1 MEFKQNL
8 KKYQYIVNEELEKYL
23 RKDECPEKILNNSME
38 YSLMAGGK
46 RLRPILVLATYELFR
61 DDFEEAMPFAVA
73 IEMIHNFSLIH
84 DDLPEV
90 DNDDFRHGKPTN
102 HKQFNHPTALL
113 AGDGLLNNAYIVISN
128 EMLYSIE
135 NQYKENFHSRAKA
148 FNEFTKAVD
157 RMIAGEY
164 LDTELEGKEISKEM
178 LEYIHINKTGALLKL
193 CVRMGAILAEASEKD
208 LERLTTYAEKI
219 GLAFQIKDDILSE
232 EGNPEITGKPVGN
245 DKEMGKCTYVS
256 YYGLDGAKK
265 ELDKIKL
272 NGEYKRPEV
281 QRNYKGFDYSKYLK
295 QLKIY
300 GTIKCSKIEVLDKK
314 QVNKMFQ
321 ISNQMVTKVIDNTKN
336 ILDAIENL
344 HTSSE
349 SNYSLELNNND
360 MKEIINNINYLINE
374 GRNNS
379 NKINESLNSLI
390 DKIKN
395 QIKDLDKSSQ
405 EDSMYENL
413 DTVGILNQSKID
425 EYKSSKGTSND
436 IEYLENIVSA
446 DDNSYINS
454 FVGINEFNTVYR
466 NSTSNDIPQPVT
478 EIRQEFIT
486 EDIIKSVKY
495 MKNSDLEEL
504 NVKLNPRNLGEISI
518 KLSKNKEH
526 SNLLI
531 TVDDNNI
538 LDLVNKNIEDIK
550 KHLNDTDI
558 NIKDIVINVKSENEN
573 LFSDNLNKE
582 FNQDRRF
589 NQNNSNKNKKNNNQ
603 IIEELHNSEHNKDDD
618 NLNILI

>member
-1 MEFKQNL
+1 MININLSNMVGDSSLSQSKSVSSDSLSTFKDFISEFK
-8 KKYQYIVNEELEKYL
+8 LE
-23 RKDECPEKILNNSME
+23 DENSGTNTNNKE
-38 YSLMAGGK
+38 D
-46 RLRPILVLATYELFR
+46 VDE
-61 DDFEEAMPFAVA
+61 
-73 IEMIHNFSLIH
+73 SLI
-84 DDLPEV
+84 
-90 DNDDFRHGKPTN
+90 
-102 HKQFNHPTALL
+102 
-113 AGDGLLNNAYIVISN
+113 
-128 EMLYSIE
+128 LYNLIYTLYEKFSI
-135 NQYKENFHSRAKA
+135 
-148 FNEFTKAVD
+148 
-157 RMIAGEY
+157 
-164 LDTELEGKEISKEM
+164 
-178 LEYIHINKTGALLKL
+178 
-193 CVRMGAILAEASEKD
+193 
-208 LERLTTYAEKI
+208 AEKI
-219 GLAFQIKDDILSE
+219 DSLTDLENIKSSLNS
-232 EGNPEITGKPVGN
+232 
-245 DKEMGKCTYVS
+245 
-256 YYGLDGAKK
+256 
-265 ELDKIKL
+265 KL
-272 NGEYKRPEV
+272 NLNEV
-281 QRNYKGFDYSKYLK
+281 
-295 QLKIY
+295 
-300 GTIKCSKIEVLDKK
+300 E
-314 QVNKMFQ
+314 
-321 ISNQMVTKVIDNTKN
+321 NTKN

-454 FVGINEFNTVYR
+454 FVGINEFNAVYR

>member
-1 MEFKQNL
+1 MGDSSLSQSKSVSSDSLSTFKDFISEFK
-8 KKYQYIVNEELEKYL
+8 LE
-23 RKDECPEKILNNSME
+23 DENSGTNTNNKE
-38 YSLMAGGK
+38 D
-46 RLRPILVLATYELFR
+46 VDE
-61 DDFEEAMPFAVA
+61 
-73 IEMIHNFSLIH
+73 SLI
-84 DDLPEV
+84 LYNLIYTLYE
-90 DNDDFRHGKPTN
+90 K
-102 HKQFNHPTALL
+102 FN
-113 AGDGLLNNAYIVISN
+113 I
-128 EMLYSIE
+128 
-135 NQYKENFHSRAKA
+135 
-148 FNEFTKAVD
+148 
-157 RMIAGEY
+157 
-164 LDTELEGKEISKEM
+164 
-178 LEYIHINKTGALLKL
+178 
-193 CVRMGAILAEASEKD
+193 
-208 LERLTTYAEKI
+208 AEKI
-219 GLAFQIKDDILSE
+219 DSLTDLENIKSSLNS
-232 EGNPEITGKPVGN
+232 
-245 DKEMGKCTYVS
+245 
-256 YYGLDGAKK
+256 
-265 ELDKIKL
+265 KL
-272 NGEYKRPEV
+272 NLNEV
-281 QRNYKGFDYSKYLK
+281 
-295 QLKIY
+295 
-300 GTIKCSKIEVLDKK
+300 E
-314 QVNKMFQ
+314 
-321 ISNQMVTKVIDNTKN
+321 NTKN

-405 EDSMYENL
+405 EDSIYENL

>member
-1 MEFKQNL
+1 MININLSNMVGDSSLSQSKSVSSDSLSTFKDFISEFK
-8 KKYQYIVNEELEKYL
+8 LE
-23 RKDECPEKILNNSME
+23 DENSGTNTNNKE
-38 YSLMAGGK
+38 D
-46 RLRPILVLATYELFR
+46 VDE
-61 DDFEEAMPFAVA
+61 
-73 IEMIHNFSLIH
+73 SLI
-84 DDLPEV
+84 LYNLIYTLYE
-90 DNDDFRHGKPTN
+90 K
-102 HKQFNHPTALL
+102 FN
-113 AGDGLLNNAYIVISN
+113 I
-128 EMLYSIE
+128 
-135 NQYKENFHSRAKA
+135 
-148 FNEFTKAVD
+148 
-157 RMIAGEY
+157 
-164 LDTELEGKEISKEM
+164 
-178 LEYIHINKTGALLKL
+178 
-193 CVRMGAILAEASEKD
+193 
-208 LERLTTYAEKI
+208 AEKI
-219 GLAFQIKDDILSE
+219 DSLTDLENIKSSLNS
-232 EGNPEITGKPVGN
+232 
-245 DKEMGKCTYVS
+245 
-256 YYGLDGAKK
+256 
-265 ELDKIKL
+265 KL
-272 NGEYKRPEV
+272 NLNEV
-281 QRNYKGFDYSKYLK
+281 
-295 QLKIY
+295 
-300 GTIKCSKIEVLDKK
+300 E
-314 QVNKMFQ
+314 
-321 ISNQMVTKVIDNTKN
+321 NTKN

-436 IEYLENIVSA
+436 LEYLENIVSA

-478 EIRQEFIT
+478 EIRKEFIT

>member
-1 MEFKQNL
+1 MININLSNMVGDSSLSQSKSVSSDSLPTFKDFISEFK
-8 KKYQYIVNEELEKYL
+8 LE
-23 RKDECPEKILNNSME
+23 DENSGTNTNNKE
-38 YSLMAGGK
+38 D
-46 RLRPILVLATYELFR
+46 VDE
-61 DDFEEAMPFAVA
+61 
-73 IEMIHNFSLIH
+73 SLI
-84 DDLPEV
+84 LYNLIYTLYE
-90 DNDDFRHGKPTN
+90 K
-102 HKQFNHPTALL
+102 FN
-113 AGDGLLNNAYIVISN
+113 I
-128 EMLYSIE
+128 
-135 NQYKENFHSRAKA
+135 
-148 FNEFTKAVD
+148 
-157 RMIAGEY
+157 
-164 LDTELEGKEISKEM
+164 
-178 LEYIHINKTGALLKL
+178 
-193 CVRMGAILAEASEKD
+193 
-208 LERLTTYAEKI
+208 AEKI
-219 GLAFQIKDDILSE
+219 DSLTDLENIKSSLNS
-232 EGNPEITGKPVGN
+232 
-245 DKEMGKCTYVS
+245 
-256 YYGLDGAKK
+256 
-265 ELDKIKL
+265 KL
-272 NGEYKRPEV
+272 NLNEV
-281 QRNYKGFDYSKYLK
+281 
-295 QLKIY
+295 
-300 GTIKCSKIEVLDKK
+300 E
-314 QVNKMFQ
+314 
-321 ISNQMVTKVIDNTKN
+321 NTKN

>member
-1 MEFKQNL
+1 MININLSNMVGDSSLSQSKSVSSDSLSTFKDFISEFK
-8 KKYQYIVNEELEKYL
+8 LE
-23 RKDECPEKILNNSME
+23 DENSGTNTNNKE
-38 YSLMAGGK
+38 D
-46 RLRPILVLATYELFR
+46 VDE
-61 DDFEEAMPFAVA
+61 
-73 IEMIHNFSLIH
+73 SLI
-84 DDLPEV
+84 LYNLIYTLYE
-90 DNDDFRHGKPTN
+90 K
-102 HKQFNHPTALL
+102 FN
-113 AGDGLLNNAYIVISN
+113 I
-128 EMLYSIE
+128 
-135 NQYKENFHSRAKA
+135 
-148 FNEFTKAVD
+148 
-157 RMIAGEY
+157 
-164 LDTELEGKEISKEM
+164 
-178 LEYIHINKTGALLKL
+178 
-193 CVRMGAILAEASEKD
+193 
-208 LERLTTYAEKI
+208 AEKI
-219 GLAFQIKDDILSE
+219 DSLTDLENIKSSLNS
-232 EGNPEITGKPVGN
+232 
-245 DKEMGKCTYVS
+245 
-256 YYGLDGAKK
+256 
-265 ELDKIKL
+265 KL
-272 NGEYKRPEV
+272 NLNEV
-281 QRNYKGFDYSKYLK
+281 
-295 QLKIY
+295 
-300 GTIKCSKIEVLDKK
+300 E
-314 QVNKMFQ
+314 
-321 ISNQMVTKVIDNTKN
+321 NTKN

-405 EDSMYENL
+405 EDSMNENL

-495 MKNSDLEEL
+495 IKNSDLEEL

>member
-1 MEFKQNL
+1 MININLSNMVGDSSLSQSKSVSTDSLSTFKDFISEFK
-8 KKYQYIVNEELEKYL
+8 LE
-23 RKDECPEKILNNSME
+23 DENSGTNTNNKE
-38 YSLMAGGK
+38 D
-46 RLRPILVLATYELFR
+46 VDE
-61 DDFEEAMPFAVA
+61 
-73 IEMIHNFSLIH
+73 SLI
-84 DDLPEV
+84 LYNLIYTLYE
-90 DNDDFRHGKPTN
+90 K
-102 HKQFNHPTALL
+102 FN
-113 AGDGLLNNAYIVISN
+113 
-128 EMLYSIE
+128 
-135 NQYKENFHSRAKA
+135 
-148 FNEFTKAVD
+148 
-157 RMIAGEY
+157 IA
-164 LDTELEGKEISKEM
+164 
-178 LEYIHINKTGALLKL
+178 
-193 CVRMGAILAEASEKD
+193 EKRDSLTD
-208 LERLTTYAEKI
+208 LEN
-219 GLAFQIKDDILSE
+219 IKSSLNS
-232 EGNPEITGKPVGN
+232 
-245 DKEMGKCTYVS
+245 
-256 YYGLDGAKK
+256 
-265 ELDKIKL
+265 KL
-272 NGEYKRPEV
+272 NLNEV
-281 QRNYKGFDYSKYLK
+281 
-295 QLKIY
+295 
-300 GTIKCSKIEVLDKK
+300 E
-314 QVNKMFQ
+314 
-321 ISNQMVTKVIDNTKN
+321 NTKN

-495 MKNSDLEEL
+495 MKNSDLVEL

>member
-1 MEFKQNL
+1 MININLSNMVGDSSLSQSKSVSSDSLSTFKDFISEFK
-8 KKYQYIVNEELEKYL
+8 LE
-23 RKDECPEKILNNSME
+23 DENSGTNTNNKE
-38 YSLMAGGK
+38 D
-46 RLRPILVLATYELFR
+46 VDE
-61 DDFEEAMPFAVA
+61 
-73 IEMIHNFSLIH
+73 SLI
-84 DDLPEV
+84 LYNLIYTLYE
-90 DNDDFRHGKPTN
+90 K
-102 HKQFNHPTALL
+102 FN
-113 AGDGLLNNAYIVISN
+113 I
-128 EMLYSIE
+128 
-135 NQYKENFHSRAKA
+135 
-148 FNEFTKAVD
+148 
-157 RMIAGEY
+157 
-164 LDTELEGKEISKEM
+164 
-178 LEYIHINKTGALLKL
+178 
-193 CVRMGAILAEASEKD
+193 
-208 LERLTTYAEKI
+208 AEKI
-219 GLAFQIKDDILSE
+219 DSLTDLENIKSSLNS
-232 EGNPEITGKPVGN
+232 
-245 DKEMGKCTYVS
+245 
-256 YYGLDGAKK
+256 
-265 ELDKIKL
+265 KL
-272 NGEYKRPEV
+272 N
-281 QRNYKGFDYSKYLK
+281 L
-295 QLKIY
+295 
-300 GTIKCSKIEVLDKK
+300 IEVE
-314 QVNKMFQ
+314 
-321 ISNQMVTKVIDNTKN
+321 NTKN

-436 IEYLENIVSA
+436 LEYLENIVSA

>member
-1 MEFKQNL
+1 MININLSNMVGDSSLSQSKSVSSDSLSTFKDFISEFK
-8 KKYQYIVNEELEKYL
+8 LE
-23 RKDECPEKILNNSME
+23 DENSGTNTNNKE
-38 YSLMAGGK
+38 D
-46 RLRPILVLATYELFR
+46 VDE
-61 DDFEEAMPFAVA
+61 
-73 IEMIHNFSLIH
+73 SLI
-84 DDLPEV
+84 LYNLIYTLYE
-90 DNDDFRHGKPTN
+90 K
-102 HKQFNHPTALL
+102 FN
-113 AGDGLLNNAYIVISN
+113 I
-128 EMLYSIE
+128 
-135 NQYKENFHSRAKA
+135 
-148 FNEFTKAVD
+148 
-157 RMIAGEY
+157 
-164 LDTELEGKEISKEM
+164 
-178 LEYIHINKTGALLKL
+178 
-193 CVRMGAILAEASEKD
+193 
-208 LERLTTYAEKI
+208 AEKI
-219 GLAFQIKDDILSE
+219 DSLTDLENIKSSLNS
-232 EGNPEITGKPVGN
+232 
-245 DKEMGKCTYVS
+245 
-256 YYGLDGAKK
+256 
-265 ELDKIKL
+265 KL
-272 NGEYKRPEV
+272 NLNEV
-281 QRNYKGFDYSKYLK
+281 
-295 QLKIY
+295 
-300 GTIKCSKIEVLDKK
+300 E
-314 QVNKMFQ
+314 
-321 ISNQMVTKVIDNTKN
+321 NTKN

-379 NKINESLNSLI
+379 NKINESLNLLI

>member
-1 MEFKQNL
+1 MININLSNMVGDSSLSQSKSVSSDSLSTFKDFISEFK
-8 KKYQYIVNEELEKYL
+8 LE
-23 RKDECPEKILNNSME
+23 DENSGTNTNNKE
-38 YSLMAGGK
+38 D
-46 RLRPILVLATYELFR
+46 VDE
-61 DDFEEAMPFAVA
+61 
-73 IEMIHNFSLIH
+73 SLI
-84 DDLPEV
+84 LYNLIYTLYE
-90 DNDDFRHGKPTN
+90 K
-102 HKQFNHPTALL
+102 FN
-113 AGDGLLNNAYIVISN
+113 I
-128 EMLYSIE
+128 
-135 NQYKENFHSRAKA
+135 
-148 FNEFTKAVD
+148 
-157 RMIAGEY
+157 
-164 LDTELEGKEISKEM
+164 
-178 LEYIHINKTGALLKL
+178 
-193 CVRMGAILAEASEKD
+193 
-208 LERLTTYAEKI
+208 AEKI
-219 GLAFQIKDDILSE
+219 DSLTDLENIKSSLNS
-232 EGNPEITGKPVGN
+232 
-245 DKEMGKCTYVS
+245 
-256 YYGLDGAKK
+256 
-265 ELDKIKL
+265 KL
-272 NGEYKRPEV
+272 NLNEV
-281 QRNYKGFDYSKYLK
+281 
-295 QLKIY
+295 
-300 GTIKCSKIEVLDKK
+300 E
-314 QVNKMFQ
+314 
-321 ISNQMVTKVIDNTKN
+321 NTKN

-538 LDLVNKNIEDIK
+538 SDFVNKNIEDIK

>member
-1 MEFKQNL
+1 MININLSNMVGDSSLSQSKSVSSDSLSTSKDFISEFK
-8 KKYQYIVNEELEKYL
+8 LE
-23 RKDECPEKILNNSME
+23 DENSGTNTNNKE
-38 YSLMAGGK
+38 D
-46 RLRPILVLATYELFR
+46 VDE
-61 DDFEEAMPFAVA
+61 
-73 IEMIHNFSLIH
+73 SLI
-84 DDLPEV
+84 LYNLIYTLYE
-90 DNDDFRHGKPTN
+90 K
-102 HKQFNHPTALL
+102 FN
-113 AGDGLLNNAYIVISN
+113 I
-128 EMLYSIE
+128 
-135 NQYKENFHSRAKA
+135 
-148 FNEFTKAVD
+148 
-157 RMIAGEY
+157 
-164 LDTELEGKEISKEM
+164 
-178 LEYIHINKTGALLKL
+178 
-193 CVRMGAILAEASEKD
+193 
-208 LERLTTYAEKI
+208 AEKI
-219 GLAFQIKDDILSE
+219 DSLTDLENIKSSLNS
-232 EGNPEITGKPVGN
+232 
-245 DKEMGKCTYVS
+245 
-256 YYGLDGAKK
+256 
-265 ELDKIKL
+265 KL
-272 NGEYKRPEV
+272 NLNEV
-281 QRNYKGFDYSKYLK
+281 
-295 QLKIY
+295 
-300 GTIKCSKIEVLDKK
+300 E
-314 QVNKMFQ
+314 
-321 ISNQMVTKVIDNTKN
+321 NTKN

-436 IEYLENIVSA
+436 LEYLENIVSA

>member
-1 MEFKQNL
+1 MININLSSMVGDSSLSQSKSVSSDSLSTFKDFISEFK
-8 KKYQYIVNEELEKYL
+8 LE
-23 RKDECPEKILNNSME
+23 DENSGTNTNNKE
-38 YSLMAGGK
+38 D
-46 RLRPILVLATYELFR
+46 VDE
-61 DDFEEAMPFAVA
+61 
-73 IEMIHNFSLIH
+73 SLI
-84 DDLPEV
+84 LYNLIYTLYE
-90 DNDDFRHGKPTN
+90 K
-102 HKQFNHPTALL
+102 FN
-113 AGDGLLNNAYIVISN
+113 I
-128 EMLYSIE
+128 
-135 NQYKENFHSRAKA
+135 
-148 FNEFTKAVD
+148 
-157 RMIAGEY
+157 
-164 LDTELEGKEISKEM
+164 
-178 LEYIHINKTGALLKL
+178 
-193 CVRMGAILAEASEKD
+193 
-208 LERLTTYAEKI
+208 AEKI
-219 GLAFQIKDDILSE
+219 DSLTDLENIKSSLNS
-232 EGNPEITGKPVGN
+232 
-245 DKEMGKCTYVS
+245 
-256 YYGLDGAKK
+256 
-265 ELDKIKL
+265 KL
-272 NGEYKRPEV
+272 NEV
-281 QRNYKGFDYSKYLK
+281 
-295 QLKIY
+295 
-300 GTIKCSKIEVLDKK
+300 E
-314 QVNKMFQ
+314 
-321 ISNQMVTKVIDNTKN
+321 NTKN

>member
-1 MEFKQNL
+1 MININLSNMVGDSSLSQSKSVSSDSLSTFKDFISEFK
-8 KKYQYIVNEELEKYL
+8 LE
-23 RKDECPEKILNNSME
+23 DENSGTNTNNKE
-38 YSLMAGGK
+38 D
-46 RLRPILVLATYELFR
+46 VDE
-61 DDFEEAMPFAVA
+61 
-73 IEMIHNFSLIH
+73 SLI
-84 DDLPEV
+84 LYNLIYTLYE
-90 DNDDFRHGKPTN
+90 K
-102 HKQFNHPTALL
+102 FN
-113 AGDGLLNNAYIVISN
+113 I
-128 EMLYSIE
+128 
-135 NQYKENFHSRAKA
+135 
-148 FNEFTKAVD
+148 
-157 RMIAGEY
+157 
-164 LDTELEGKEISKEM
+164 
-178 LEYIHINKTGALLKL
+178 
-193 CVRMGAILAEASEKD
+193 
-208 LERLTTYAEKI
+208 AEKI
-219 GLAFQIKDDILSE
+219 DSLTDLENIKSSLNS
-232 EGNPEITGKPVGN
+232 
-245 DKEMGKCTYVS
+245 
-256 YYGLDGAKK
+256 
-265 ELDKIKL
+265 KL
-272 NGEYKRPEV
+272 NEV
-281 QRNYKGFDYSKYLK
+281 
-295 QLKIY
+295 
-300 GTIKCSKIEVLDKK
+300 E
-314 QVNKMFQ
+314 
-321 ISNQMVTKVIDNTKN
+321 NTKN

-518 KLSKNKEH
+518 TLSKNKEH

>member
-1 MEFKQNL
+1 MININLSNMVGDSSLSQSKSVSSDSLYTFKDFISEFK
-8 KKYQYIVNEELEKYL
+8 LE
-23 RKDECPEKILNNSME
+23 DENSGTNTNNKE
-38 YSLMAGGK
+38 D
-46 RLRPILVLATYELFR
+46 VDE
-61 DDFEEAMPFAVA
+61 
-73 IEMIHNFSLIH
+73 SLI
-84 DDLPEV
+84 LYNLIYTLYE
-90 DNDDFRHGKPTN
+90 K
-102 HKQFNHPTALL
+102 FN
-113 AGDGLLNNAYIVISN
+113 I
-128 EMLYSIE
+128 
-135 NQYKENFHSRAKA
+135 
-148 FNEFTKAVD
+148 
-157 RMIAGEY
+157 
-164 LDTELEGKEISKEM
+164 
-178 LEYIHINKTGALLKL
+178 
-193 CVRMGAILAEASEKD
+193 
-208 LERLTTYAEKI
+208 AEKI
-219 GLAFQIKDDILSE
+219 DSLTDLENIKSSLNS
-232 EGNPEITGKPVGN
+232 
-245 DKEMGKCTYVS
+245 
-256 YYGLDGAKK
+256 
-265 ELDKIKL
+265 KL
-272 NGEYKRPEV
+272 NLNEV
-281 QRNYKGFDYSKYLK
+281 
-295 QLKIY
+295 
-300 GTIKCSKIEVLDKK
+300 E
-314 QVNKMFQ
+314 
-321 ISNQMVTKVIDNTKN
+321 NTKN

-425 EYKSSKGTSND
+425 EYKSSKSTSND
-436 IEYLENIVSA
+436 IDYLENIVSA

>member
-1 MEFKQNL
+1 MININLSNMVGDSSLSQSKSVSSDSLYTFKDFISEFK
-8 KKYQYIVNEELEKYL
+8 LE
-23 RKDECPEKILNNSME
+23 DENSGTNTNNKE
-38 YSLMAGGK
+38 D
-46 RLRPILVLATYELFR
+46 VDE
-61 DDFEEAMPFAVA
+61 
-73 IEMIHNFSLIH
+73 SLI
-84 DDLPEV
+84 LYNLIYTLYE
-90 DNDDFRHGKPTN
+90 K
-102 HKQFNHPTALL
+102 FN
-113 AGDGLLNNAYIVISN
+113 I
-128 EMLYSIE
+128 
-135 NQYKENFHSRAKA
+135 
-148 FNEFTKAVD
+148 
-157 RMIAGEY
+157 
-164 LDTELEGKEISKEM
+164 
-178 LEYIHINKTGALLKL
+178 
-193 CVRMGAILAEASEKD
+193 
-208 LERLTTYAEKI
+208 AEKI
-219 GLAFQIKDDILSE
+219 DSLTDLENIKSSLNS
-232 EGNPEITGKPVGN
+232 
-245 DKEMGKCTYVS
+245 
-256 YYGLDGAKK
+256 
-265 ELDKIKL
+265 KL
-272 NGEYKRPEV
+272 NLNEV
-281 QRNYKGFDYSKYLK
+281 
-295 QLKIY
+295 
-300 GTIKCSKIEVLDKK
+300 E
-314 QVNKMFQ
+314 
-321 ISNQMVTKVIDNTKN
+321 NTKN

-436 IEYLENIVSA
+436 LEYLENIVSA

-531 TVDDNNI
+531 TVDNNNI

>member
-1 MEFKQNL
+1 MININLSNMVGDSSLSQSKSVSSDSLSTFKDFISEFK
-8 KKYQYIVNEELEKYL
+8 LE
-23 RKDECPEKILNNSME
+23 DENSGTNTNNKE
-38 YSLMAGGK
+38 D
-46 RLRPILVLATYELFR
+46 VDE
-61 DDFEEAMPFAVA
+61 
-73 IEMIHNFSLIH
+73 SLI
-84 DDLPEV
+84 LYNLIYTLYE
-90 DNDDFRHGKPTN
+90 K
-102 HKQFNHPTALL
+102 FN
-113 AGDGLLNNAYIVISN
+113 I
-128 EMLYSIE
+128 
-135 NQYKENFHSRAKA
+135 
-148 FNEFTKAVD
+148 
-157 RMIAGEY
+157 
-164 LDTELEGKEISKEM
+164 
-178 LEYIHINKTGALLKL
+178 
-193 CVRMGAILAEASEKD
+193 
-208 LERLTTYAEKI
+208 AEKI
-219 GLAFQIKDDILSE
+219 DSLTDLENIKSSLNS
-232 EGNPEITGKPVGN
+232 
-245 DKEMGKCTYVS
+245 
-256 YYGLDGAKK
+256 
-265 ELDKIKL
+265 KL
-272 NGEYKRPEV
+272 NEV
-281 QRNYKGFDYSKYLK
+281 
-295 QLKIY
+295 
-300 GTIKCSKIEVLDKK
+300 E
-314 QVNKMFQ
+314 
-321 ISNQMVTKVIDNTKN
+321 NTKN

-413 DTVGILNQSKID
+413 DAVGILNQSKID

>member
-1 MEFKQNL
+1 MININLSNMVGDSSLSQSKSVSSDSLSTFKDFISEFK
-8 KKYQYIVNEELEKYL
+8 LE
-23 RKDECPEKILNNSME
+23 DENSGTNTNNKE
-38 YSLMAGGK
+38 D
-46 RLRPILVLATYELFR
+46 VDE
-61 DDFEEAMPFAVA
+61 
-73 IEMIHNFSLIH
+73 SLI
-84 DDLPEV
+84 LYNLIYTLYE
-90 DNDDFRHGKPTN
+90 K
-102 HKQFNHPTALL
+102 FN
-113 AGDGLLNNAYIVISN
+113 
-128 EMLYSIE
+128 
-135 NQYKENFHSRAKA
+135 
-148 FNEFTKAVD
+148 
-157 RMIAGEY
+157 IA
-164 LDTELEGKEISKEM
+164 
-178 LEYIHINKTGALLKL
+178 
-193 CVRMGAILAEASEKD
+193 EKRDSLTD
-208 LERLTTYAEKI
+208 LEN
-219 GLAFQIKDDILSE
+219 IKSSLNS
-232 EGNPEITGKPVGN
+232 
-245 DKEMGKCTYVS
+245 
-256 YYGLDGAKK
+256 
-265 ELDKIKL
+265 KL
-272 NGEYKRPEV
+272 NLNEV
-281 QRNYKGFDYSKYLK
+281 
-295 QLKIY
+295 
-300 GTIKCSKIEVLDKK
+300 E
-314 QVNKMFQ
+314 
-321 ISNQMVTKVIDNTKN
+321 NTKN

>member
-1 MEFKQNL
+1 
-8 KKYQYIVNEELEKYL
+8 
-23 RKDECPEKILNNSME
+23 
-38 YSLMAGGK
+38 
-46 RLRPILVLATYELFR
+46 
-61 DDFEEAMPFAVA
+61 
-73 IEMIHNFSLIH
+73 
-84 DDLPEV
+84 
-90 DNDDFRHGKPTN
+90 
-102 HKQFNHPTALL
+102 
-113 AGDGLLNNAYIVISN
+113 
-128 EMLYSIE
+128 
-135 NQYKENFHSRAKA
+135 
-148 FNEFTKAVD
+148 
-157 RMIAGEY
+157 
-164 LDTELEGKEISKEM
+164 
-178 LEYIHINKTGALLKL
+178 
-193 CVRMGAILAEASEKD
+193 
-208 LERLTTYAEKI
+208 
-219 GLAFQIKDDILSE
+219 
-232 EGNPEITGKPVGN
+232 
-245 DKEMGKCTYVS
+245 
-256 YYGLDGAKK
+256 
-265 ELDKIKL
+265 
-272 NGEYKRPEV
+272 
-281 QRNYKGFDYSKYLK
+281 
-295 QLKIY
+295 
-300 GTIKCSKIEVLDKK
+300 
-314 QVNKMFQ
+314 
-321 ISNQMVTKVIDNTKN
+321 
-336 ILDAIENL
+336 
-344 HTSSE
+344 
-349 SNYSLELNNND
+349 
-360 MKEIINNINYLINE
+360 
-374 GRNNS
+374 
-379 NKINESLNSLI
+379 
-390 DKIKN
+390 
-395 QIKDLDKSSQ
+395 
-405 EDSMYENL
+405 MYENL

-436 IEYLENIVSA
+436 LEYLENIVSA

-538 LDLVNKNIEDIK
+538 LDLVNKNIEDLK

>member
-1 MEFKQNL
+1 MININLSNMVGDSSLSQSKSVSSDSLSTFKDFISEFK
-8 KKYQYIVNEELEKYL
+8 LEDDNSGTNTNNKEDV
-23 RKDECPEKILNNSME
+23 DE
-38 YSLMAGGK
+38 
-46 RLRPILVLATYELFR
+46 
-61 DDFEEAMPFAVA
+61 
-73 IEMIHNFSLIH
+73 SLI
-84 DDLPEV
+84 LYNLIYTLYE
-90 DNDDFRHGKPTN
+90 K
-102 HKQFNHPTALL
+102 FN
-113 AGDGLLNNAYIVISN
+113 I
-128 EMLYSIE
+128 
-135 NQYKENFHSRAKA
+135 
-148 FNEFTKAVD
+148 
-157 RMIAGEY
+157 
-164 LDTELEGKEISKEM
+164 
-178 LEYIHINKTGALLKL
+178 
-193 CVRMGAILAEASEKD
+193 
-208 LERLTTYAEKI
+208 AEKI
-219 GLAFQIKDDILSE
+219 DSLTDLENIKSSLNS
-232 EGNPEITGKPVGN
+232 
-245 DKEMGKCTYVS
+245 
-256 YYGLDGAKK
+256 
-265 ELDKIKL
+265 KL
-272 NGEYKRPEV
+272 NEV
-281 QRNYKGFDYSKYLK
+281 
-295 QLKIY
+295 
-300 GTIKCSKIEVLDKK
+300 E
-314 QVNKMFQ
+314 
-321 ISNQMVTKVIDNTKN
+321 NTKN

>member
-1 MEFKQNL
+1 MININLSNMVGDSSLSQSKSVSSDSLSTFKDFISEFK
-8 KKYQYIVNEELEKYL
+8 LE
-23 RKDECPEKILNNSME
+23 DENSGTNTNNKE
-38 YSLMAGGK
+38 D
-46 RLRPILVLATYELFR
+46 VDE
-61 DDFEEAMPFAVA
+61 
-73 IEMIHNFSLIH
+73 SLI
-84 DDLPEV
+84 LYNLIYTLYE
-90 DNDDFRHGKPTN
+90 K
-102 HKQFNHPTALL
+102 FN
-113 AGDGLLNNAYIVISN
+113 I
-128 EMLYSIE
+128 
-135 NQYKENFHSRAKA
+135 
-148 FNEFTKAVD
+148 
-157 RMIAGEY
+157 
-164 LDTELEGKEISKEM
+164 
-178 LEYIHINKTGALLKL
+178 
-193 CVRMGAILAEASEKD
+193 
-208 LERLTTYAEKI
+208 AEKI
-219 GLAFQIKDDILSE
+219 DSLTDLENIKSSLNS
-232 EGNPEITGKPVGN
+232 
-245 DKEMGKCTYVS
+245 
-256 YYGLDGAKK
+256 
-265 ELDKIKL
+265 KL
-272 NGEYKRPEV
+272 NEV
-281 QRNYKGFDYSKYLK
+281 
-295 QLKIY
+295 
-300 GTIKCSKIEVLDKK
+300 E
-314 QVNKMFQ
+314 
-321 ISNQMVTKVIDNTKN
+321 NTKN

-436 IEYLENIVSA
+436 LEYLENIVSA

-538 LDLVNKNIEDIK
+538 SDLVNKNIEDIK
-550 KHLNDTDI
+550 KHLNYTDI

>member
-1 MEFKQNL
+1 MININLSNMVGDSSLSQSKSVSSDSLSTFKDFISEFKLEDENSGTNTNNKEDVDESLILYNL
-8 KKYQYIVNEELEKYL
+8 IYTLYEKFNIAEKRDSLTDLENIKSLLNSKLNLNELE
-23 RKDECPEKILNNSME
+23 
-38 YSLMAGGK
+38 
-46 RLRPILVLATYELFR
+46 
-61 DDFEEAMPFAVA
+61 
-73 IEMIHNFSLIH
+73 
-84 DDLPEV
+84 
-90 DNDDFRHGKPTN
+90 
-102 HKQFNHPTALL
+102 
-113 AGDGLLNNAYIVISN
+113 
-128 EMLYSIE
+128 
-135 NQYKENFHSRAKA
+135 
-148 FNEFTKAVD
+148 
-157 RMIAGEY
+157 
-164 LDTELEGKEISKEM
+164 
-178 LEYIHINKTGALLKL
+178 
-193 CVRMGAILAEASEKD
+193 
-208 LERLTTYAEKI
+208 
-219 GLAFQIKDDILSE
+219 
-232 EGNPEITGKPVGN
+232 
-245 DKEMGKCTYVS
+245 
-256 YYGLDGAKK
+256 
-265 ELDKIKL
+265 
-272 NGEYKRPEV
+272 
-281 QRNYKGFDYSKYLK
+281 
-295 QLKIY
+295 
-300 GTIKCSKIEVLDKK
+300 
-314 QVNKMFQ
+314 
-321 ISNQMVTKVIDNTKN
+321 NTKN

>member
-1 MEFKQNL
+1 MININLSNMVGDSSLSQSKLVSSDSLSTFKDFISEFK
-8 KKYQYIVNEELEKYL
+8 LE
-23 RKDECPEKILNNSME
+23 DENSGTNTNNKE
-38 YSLMAGGK
+38 D
-46 RLRPILVLATYELFR
+46 VDE
-61 DDFEEAMPFAVA
+61 
-73 IEMIHNFSLIH
+73 SLI
-84 DDLPEV
+84 LYNLIYTLYE
-90 DNDDFRHGKPTN
+90 K
-102 HKQFNHPTALL
+102 FN
-113 AGDGLLNNAYIVISN
+113 I
-128 EMLYSIE
+128 
-135 NQYKENFHSRAKA
+135 
-148 FNEFTKAVD
+148 
-157 RMIAGEY
+157 
-164 LDTELEGKEISKEM
+164 
-178 LEYIHINKTGALLKL
+178 
-193 CVRMGAILAEASEKD
+193 
-208 LERLTTYAEKI
+208 AEKI
-219 GLAFQIKDDILSE
+219 DSLTDLENIKSSLNS
-232 EGNPEITGKPVGN
+232 
-245 DKEMGKCTYVS
+245 
-256 YYGLDGAKK
+256 
-265 ELDKIKL
+265 KL
-272 NGEYKRPEV
+272 NEV
-281 QRNYKGFDYSKYLK
+281 
-295 QLKIY
+295 
-300 GTIKCSKIEVLDKK
+300 E
-314 QVNKMFQ
+314 
-321 ISNQMVTKVIDNTKN
+321 NTKN

-538 LDLVNKNIEDIK
+538 SDLVNKNIEDIK

>member
-1 MEFKQNL
+1 MININLSNMVGDSSLSQSKSVSSDSLSTFKDFISEFK
-8 KKYQYIVNEELEKYL
+8 LE
-23 RKDECPEKILNNSME
+23 DENSGTNTNNKE
-38 YSLMAGGK
+38 D
-46 RLRPILVLATYELFR
+46 VDE
-61 DDFEEAMPFAVA
+61 
-73 IEMIHNFSLIH
+73 SLI
-84 DDLPEV
+84 LYNLIYTLYE
-90 DNDDFRHGKPTN
+90 K
-102 HKQFNHPTALL
+102 FN
-113 AGDGLLNNAYIVISN
+113 I
-128 EMLYSIE
+128 
-135 NQYKENFHSRAKA
+135 
-148 FNEFTKAVD
+148 
-157 RMIAGEY
+157 
-164 LDTELEGKEISKEM
+164 
-178 LEYIHINKTGALLKL
+178 
-193 CVRMGAILAEASEKD
+193 
-208 LERLTTYAEKI
+208 AEKI
-219 GLAFQIKDDILSE
+219 DSLTDLENIKSSLNS
-232 EGNPEITGKPVGN
+232 
-245 DKEMGKCTYVS
+245 
-256 YYGLDGAKK
+256 
-265 ELDKIKL
+265 KL
-272 NGEYKRPEV
+272 NLNEV
-281 QRNYKGFDYSKYLK
+281 
-295 QLKIY
+295 
-300 GTIKCSKIEVLDKK
+300 E
-314 QVNKMFQ
+314 
-321 ISNQMVTKVIDNTKN
+321 NTKN

-360 MKEIINNINYLINE
+360 KKEIINNINYLINE

>member
-1 MEFKQNL
+1 MININLSNMVGDSSLSQSKSVSSDSLSTFKDFISEFK
-8 KKYQYIVNEELEKYL
+8 LE
-23 RKDECPEKILNNSME
+23 DENSGTNTNNKE
-38 YSLMAGGK
+38 D
-46 RLRPILVLATYELFR
+46 VDE
-61 DDFEEAMPFAVA
+61 
-73 IEMIHNFSLIH
+73 SLI
-84 DDLPEV
+84 LYNLIYTLYE
-90 DNDDFRHGKPTN
+90 K
-102 HKQFNHPTALL
+102 FN
-113 AGDGLLNNAYIVISN
+113 I
-128 EMLYSIE
+128 
-135 NQYKENFHSRAKA
+135 
-148 FNEFTKAVD
+148 
-157 RMIAGEY
+157 
-164 LDTELEGKEISKEM
+164 
-178 LEYIHINKTGALLKL
+178 
-193 CVRMGAILAEASEKD
+193 
-208 LERLTTYAEKI
+208 AEKI
-219 GLAFQIKDDILSE
+219 DSLTDLENIKSSLNS
-232 EGNPEITGKPVGN
+232 
-245 DKEMGKCTYVS
+245 
-256 YYGLDGAKK
+256 
-265 ELDKIKL
+265 KL
-272 NGEYKRPEV
+272 NLNEV
-281 QRNYKGFDYSKYLK
+281 
-295 QLKIY
+295 
-300 GTIKCSKIEVLDKK
+300 E
-314 QVNKMFQ
+314 
-321 ISNQMVTKVIDNTKN
+321 NTKN

-349 SNYSLELNNND
+349 SNYSLELNNID

-436 IEYLENIVSA
+436 LEYLENIVSA

>member
-1 MEFKQNL
+1 MININLSNMVGDSSLSQSKSVSSDSLSTFKDFISEFK
-8 KKYQYIVNEELEKYL
+8 LE
-23 RKDECPEKILNNSME
+23 DENSGTNTNNKE
-38 YSLMAGGK
+38 D
-46 RLRPILVLATYELFR
+46 VDE
-61 DDFEEAMPFAVA
+61 
-73 IEMIHNFSLIH
+73 SLI
-84 DDLPEV
+84 LYNLIYTLYE
-90 DNDDFRHGKPTN
+90 K
-102 HKQFNHPTALL
+102 FN
-113 AGDGLLNNAYIVISN
+113 I
-128 EMLYSIE
+128 
-135 NQYKENFHSRAKA
+135 
-148 FNEFTKAVD
+148 
-157 RMIAGEY
+157 
-164 LDTELEGKEISKEM
+164 
-178 LEYIHINKTGALLKL
+178 
-193 CVRMGAILAEASEKD
+193 
-208 LERLTTYAEKI
+208 AEKI
-219 GLAFQIKDDILSE
+219 DSLTDLENIKSSLNS
-232 EGNPEITGKPVGN
+232 
-245 DKEMGKCTYVS
+245 
-256 YYGLDGAKK
+256 
-265 ELDKIKL
+265 KL
-272 NGEYKRPEV
+272 NLNEV
-281 QRNYKGFDYSKYLK
+281 
-295 QLKIY
+295 
-300 GTIKCSKIEVLDKK
+300 E
-314 QVNKMFQ
+314 
-321 ISNQMVTKVIDNTKN
+321 NTKN

-360 MKEIINNINYLINE
+360 MKEIINNINYLMNE

>member
-1 MEFKQNL
+1 MININLSNMVGDSSLSQSKSVSSDSLSTFKDFISEFK
-8 KKYQYIVNEELEKYL
+8 LE
-23 RKDECPEKILNNSME
+23 DENSGTNTNNKE
-38 YSLMAGGK
+38 D
-46 RLRPILVLATYELFR
+46 VDE
-61 DDFEEAMPFAVA
+61 
-73 IEMIHNFSLIH
+73 SLI
-84 DDLPEV
+84 LYNLIYTLYE
-90 DNDDFRHGKPTN
+90 K
-102 HKQFNHPTALL
+102 FN
-113 AGDGLLNNAYIVISN
+113 I
-128 EMLYSIE
+128 
-135 NQYKENFHSRAKA
+135 
-148 FNEFTKAVD
+148 
-157 RMIAGEY
+157 
-164 LDTELEGKEISKEM
+164 
-178 LEYIHINKTGALLKL
+178 
-193 CVRMGAILAEASEKD
+193 
-208 LERLTTYAEKI
+208 AEKI
-219 GLAFQIKDDILSE
+219 DSLTDLENIKSSLNS
-232 EGNPEITGKPVGN
+232 
-245 DKEMGKCTYVS
+245 
-256 YYGLDGAKK
+256 
-265 ELDKIKL
+265 KL
-272 NGEYKRPEV
+272 NLNEV
-281 QRNYKGFDYSKYLK
+281 
-295 QLKIY
+295 
-300 GTIKCSKIEVLDKK
+300 E
-314 QVNKMFQ
+314 
-321 ISNQMVTKVIDNTKN
+321 NTKN

-550 KHLNDTDI
+550 KHLNDTDL

>member
-1 MEFKQNL
+1 MININLSNMVGDSSLSQSKSVSSDSLSTFKDFISEFK
-8 KKYQYIVNEELEKYL
+8 LE
-23 RKDECPEKILNNSME
+23 DENSGTNTNNKE
-38 YSLMAGGK
+38 D
-46 RLRPILVLATYELFR
+46 VDE
-61 DDFEEAMPFAVA
+61 
-73 IEMIHNFSLIH
+73 SLI
-84 DDLPEV
+84 LYNLIYTLYE
-90 DNDDFRHGKPTN
+90 K
-102 HKQFNHPTALL
+102 FN
-113 AGDGLLNNAYIVISN
+113 I
-128 EMLYSIE
+128 
-135 NQYKENFHSRAKA
+135 
-148 FNEFTKAVD
+148 
-157 RMIAGEY
+157 
-164 LDTELEGKEISKEM
+164 
-178 LEYIHINKTGALLKL
+178 
-193 CVRMGAILAEASEKD
+193 
-208 LERLTTYAEKI
+208 AEKI
-219 GLAFQIKDDILSE
+219 DSLTDLENIKSSLNS
-232 EGNPEITGKPVGN
+232 
-245 DKEMGKCTYVS
+245 
-256 YYGLDGAKK
+256 
-265 ELDKIKL
+265 KL
-272 NGEYKRPEV
+272 NLNEV
-281 QRNYKGFDYSKYLK
+281 
-295 QLKIY
+295 
-300 GTIKCSKIEVLDKK
+300 E
-314 QVNKMFQ
+314 
-321 ISNQMVTKVIDNTKN
+321 NTKN

-379 NKINESLNSLI
+379 NKINESLNLLI

-425 EYKSSKGTSND
+425 EYKNSKGTSND

>member
-1 MEFKQNL
+1 MININLSNMVGDSSLSQSKSVSSDSLSTFKDFISEFK
-8 KKYQYIVNEELEKYL
+8 LE
-23 RKDECPEKILNNSME
+23 DENSGTNTNNKE
-38 YSLMAGGK
+38 D
-46 RLRPILVLATYELFR
+46 VDE
-61 DDFEEAMPFAVA
+61 
-73 IEMIHNFSLIH
+73 SLI
-84 DDLPEV
+84 LYNLIYTLYE
-90 DNDDFRHGKPTN
+90 K
-102 HKQFNHPTALL
+102 FN
-113 AGDGLLNNAYIVISN
+113 I
-128 EMLYSIE
+128 
-135 NQYKENFHSRAKA
+135 
-148 FNEFTKAVD
+148 
-157 RMIAGEY
+157 
-164 LDTELEGKEISKEM
+164 
-178 LEYIHINKTGALLKL
+178 
-193 CVRMGAILAEASEKD
+193 
-208 LERLTTYAEKI
+208 AEKI
-219 GLAFQIKDDILSE
+219 DSLTDLENIKSSLNS
-232 EGNPEITGKPVGN
+232 
-245 DKEMGKCTYVS
+245 
-256 YYGLDGAKK
+256 
-265 ELDKIKL
+265 KL
-272 NGEYKRPEV
+272 NLNEV
-281 QRNYKGFDYSKYLK
+281 
-295 QLKIY
+295 
-300 GTIKCSKIEVLDKK
+300 E
-314 QVNKMFQ
+314 
-321 ISNQMVTKVIDNTKN
+321 NTKN

-395 QIKDLDKSSQ
+395 QINDLDKSSQ

>member
-1 MEFKQNL
+1 MININLSNMVGDSSLSQSKSVSSDSLSTFKDFISEFK
-8 KKYQYIVNEELEKYL
+8 LE
-23 RKDECPEKILNNSME
+23 DENSGTNTNNKE
-38 YSLMAGGK
+38 D
-46 RLRPILVLATYELFR
+46 VDE
-61 DDFEEAMPFAVA
+61 
-73 IEMIHNFSLIH
+73 SLI
-84 DDLPEV
+84 LYNLIYTLYE
-90 DNDDFRHGKPTN
+90 K
-102 HKQFNHPTALL
+102 FN
-113 AGDGLLNNAYIVISN
+113 I
-128 EMLYSIE
+128 
-135 NQYKENFHSRAKA
+135 
-148 FNEFTKAVD
+148 
-157 RMIAGEY
+157 
-164 LDTELEGKEISKEM
+164 
-178 LEYIHINKTGALLKL
+178 
-193 CVRMGAILAEASEKD
+193 
-208 LERLTTYAEKI
+208 AEKI
-219 GLAFQIKDDILSE
+219 DSLTDLENIKSSLNS
-232 EGNPEITGKPVGN
+232 
-245 DKEMGKCTYVS
+245 
-256 YYGLDGAKK
+256 
-265 ELDKIKL
+265 KL
-272 NGEYKRPEV
+272 NLNEV
-281 QRNYKGFDYSKYLK
+281 
-295 QLKIY
+295 
-300 GTIKCSKIEVLDKK
+300 E
-314 QVNKMFQ
+314 
-321 ISNQMVTKVIDNTKN
+321 NTKN

-436 IEYLENIVSA
+436 LEYLENIVSA

-603 IIEELHNSEHNKDDD
+603 IIEELHNSEHNTDDD

>member
-1 MEFKQNL
+1 MININLSNMVGDSSLSQSKSVSSDSLSTFKDFISEFK
-8 KKYQYIVNEELEKYL
+8 LE
-23 RKDECPEKILNNSME
+23 DENSGTNTNNKE
-38 YSLMAGGK
+38 D
-46 RLRPILVLATYELFR
+46 VDE
-61 DDFEEAMPFAVA
+61 
-73 IEMIHNFSLIH
+73 SLI
-84 DDLPEV
+84 LYNLIYTLYE
-90 DNDDFRHGKPTN
+90 K
-102 HKQFNHPTALL
+102 FN
-113 AGDGLLNNAYIVISN
+113 I
-128 EMLYSIE
+128 
-135 NQYKENFHSRAKA
+135 
-148 FNEFTKAVD
+148 
-157 RMIAGEY
+157 
-164 LDTELEGKEISKEM
+164 
-178 LEYIHINKTGALLKL
+178 
-193 CVRMGAILAEASEKD
+193 
-208 LERLTTYAEKI
+208 AEKI
-219 GLAFQIKDDILSE
+219 DSLTDLENIKSSLNS
-232 EGNPEITGKPVGN
+232 
-245 DKEMGKCTYVS
+245 
-256 YYGLDGAKK
+256 
-265 ELDKIKL
+265 KL
-272 NGEYKRPEV
+272 NLNEV
-281 QRNYKGFDYSKYLK
+281 
-295 QLKIY
+295 
-300 GTIKCSKIEVLDKK
+300 E
-314 QVNKMFQ
+314 
-321 ISNQMVTKVIDNTKN
+321 NTKN

-360 MKEIINNINYLINE
+360 MKEIINNINHLINE

-582 FNQDRRF
+582 FNQ
-589 NQNNSNKNKKNNNQ
+589 NNSNKNKKNNNQ

>member
-1 MEFKQNL
+1 MININLSNMVGDSSLSQSKSVSSDSLSTFKDFISEFK
-8 KKYQYIVNEELEKYL
+8 LE
-23 RKDECPEKILNNSME
+23 DENSGTNTNNKE
-38 YSLMAGGK
+38 D
-46 RLRPILVLATYELFR
+46 VDE
-61 DDFEEAMPFAVA
+61 
-73 IEMIHNFSLIH
+73 SLI
-84 DDLPEV
+84 LYNLIYTLYE
-90 DNDDFRHGKPTN
+90 K
-102 HKQFNHPTALL
+102 FN
-113 AGDGLLNNAYIVISN
+113 I
-128 EMLYSIE
+128 
-135 NQYKENFHSRAKA
+135 
-148 FNEFTKAVD
+148 
-157 RMIAGEY
+157 
-164 LDTELEGKEISKEM
+164 
-178 LEYIHINKTGALLKL
+178 
-193 CVRMGAILAEASEKD
+193 
-208 LERLTTYAEKI
+208 AEKI
-219 GLAFQIKDDILSE
+219 DSLTDLENIKSSLNS
-232 EGNPEITGKPVGN
+232 
-245 DKEMGKCTYVS
+245 
-256 YYGLDGAKK
+256 
-265 ELDKIKL
+265 KL
-272 NGEYKRPEV
+272 NLNEV
-281 QRNYKGFDYSKYLK
+281 
-295 QLKIY
+295 
-300 GTIKCSKIEVLDKK
+300 E
-314 QVNKMFQ
+314 
-321 ISNQMVTKVIDNTKN
+321 NTKN

-436 IEYLENIVSA
+436 LEYLENIVSA

-486 EDIIKSVKY
+486 EDIIKYVKY

>member
-1 MEFKQNL
+1 MININLSNMVGDSSLSQSKSVSSDSLSTFKDFISEFK
-8 KKYQYIVNEELEKYL
+8 LE
-23 RKDECPEKILNNSME
+23 DENSGTNTNNKE
-38 YSLMAGGK
+38 D
-46 RLRPILVLATYELFR
+46 VDE
-61 DDFEEAMPFAVA
+61 
-73 IEMIHNFSLIH
+73 SLI
-84 DDLPEV
+84 LYNLIYTLYE
-90 DNDDFRHGKPTN
+90 K
-102 HKQFNHPTALL
+102 FN
-113 AGDGLLNNAYIVISN
+113 I
-128 EMLYSIE
+128 
-135 NQYKENFHSRAKA
+135 
-148 FNEFTKAVD
+148 
-157 RMIAGEY
+157 
-164 LDTELEGKEISKEM
+164 
-178 LEYIHINKTGALLKL
+178 
-193 CVRMGAILAEASEKD
+193 
-208 LERLTTYAEKI
+208 AEKI
-219 GLAFQIKDDILSE
+219 DSLTDLENIKSSLNS
-232 EGNPEITGKPVGN
+232 
-245 DKEMGKCTYVS
+245 
-256 YYGLDGAKK
+256 
-265 ELDKIKL
+265 KL
-272 NGEYKRPEV
+272 NLNEV
-281 QRNYKGFDYSKYLK
+281 
-295 QLKIY
+295 
-300 GTIKCSKIEVLDKK
+300 E
-314 QVNKMFQ
+314 
-321 ISNQMVTKVIDNTKN
+321 NTKN

-504 NVKLNPRNLGEISI
+504 NVKLNPRNLGEMSI

>member
-1 MEFKQNL
+1 MININLSNMVGDSSLSQSKSVSSDSLSTFKDFISEFK
-8 KKYQYIVNEELEKYL
+8 LE
-23 RKDECPEKILNNSME
+23 DENSGTNTNNKE
-38 YSLMAGGK
+38 D
-46 RLRPILVLATYELFR
+46 VDE
-61 DDFEEAMPFAVA
+61 
-73 IEMIHNFSLIH
+73 SLI
-84 DDLPEV
+84 LYNLIYTLYE
-90 DNDDFRHGKPTN
+90 K
-102 HKQFNHPTALL
+102 FN
-113 AGDGLLNNAYIVISN
+113 I
-128 EMLYSIE
+128 
-135 NQYKENFHSRAKA
+135 
-148 FNEFTKAVD
+148 
-157 RMIAGEY
+157 
-164 LDTELEGKEISKEM
+164 
-178 LEYIHINKTGALLKL
+178 
-193 CVRMGAILAEASEKD
+193 
-208 LERLTTYAEKI
+208 AEKI
-219 GLAFQIKDDILSE
+219 DSITDLENIKSSLNS
-232 EGNPEITGKPVGN
+232 
-245 DKEMGKCTYVS
+245 
-256 YYGLDGAKK
+256 
-265 ELDKIKL
+265 KL
-272 NGEYKRPEV
+272 NLNEV
-281 QRNYKGFDYSKYLK
+281 
-295 QLKIY
+295 
-300 GTIKCSKIEVLDKK
+300 E
-314 QVNKMFQ
+314 
-321 ISNQMVTKVIDNTKN
+321 NTKN

>member
-1 MEFKQNL
+1 MININLSNMVGDSSLSQSKSVSSDSLSTFKDFISEFK
-8 KKYQYIVNEELEKYL
+8 LE
-23 RKDECPEKILNNSME
+23 DENSGTNTNNKE
-38 YSLMAGGK
+38 D
-46 RLRPILVLATYELFR
+46 VDE
-61 DDFEEAMPFAVA
+61 
-73 IEMIHNFSLIH
+73 SLI
-84 DDLPEV
+84 LYNLIYTLYE
-90 DNDDFRHGKPTN
+90 K
-102 HKQFNHPTALL
+102 FN
-113 AGDGLLNNAYIVISN
+113 I
-128 EMLYSIE
+128 
-135 NQYKENFHSRAKA
+135 
-148 FNEFTKAVD
+148 
-157 RMIAGEY
+157 
-164 LDTELEGKEISKEM
+164 
-178 LEYIHINKTGALLKL
+178 
-193 CVRMGAILAEASEKD
+193 
-208 LERLTTYAEKI
+208 AEKI
-219 GLAFQIKDDILSE
+219 DSLTDLENIKSSLNS
-232 EGNPEITGKPVGN
+232 
-245 DKEMGKCTYVS
+245 
-256 YYGLDGAKK
+256 
-265 ELDKIKL
+265 KL
-272 NGEYKRPEV
+272 NLNEV
-281 QRNYKGFDYSKYLK
+281 
-295 QLKIY
+295 
-300 GTIKCSKIEVLDKK
+300 E
-314 QVNKMFQ
+314 
-321 ISNQMVTKVIDNTKN
+321 NTKN

-425 EYKSSKGTSND
+425 EYKNSKGTSND

-466 NSTSNDIPQPVT
+466 NSASNDIPQPVT

>member
-1 MEFKQNL
+1 MININLSNMVGDSSLSQSKSVSSDSLSTFKDFISEFK
-8 KKYQYIVNEELEKYL
+8 LE
-23 RKDECPEKILNNSME
+23 DENSGTNTNNKE
-38 YSLMAGGK
+38 D
-46 RLRPILVLATYELFR
+46 VDE
-61 DDFEEAMPFAVA
+61 
-73 IEMIHNFSLIH
+73 SLI
-84 DDLPEV
+84 LYNLIYTLYE
-90 DNDDFRHGKPTN
+90 K
-102 HKQFNHPTALL
+102 FN
-113 AGDGLLNNAYIVISN
+113 I
-128 EMLYSIE
+128 
-135 NQYKENFHSRAKA
+135 
-148 FNEFTKAVD
+148 
-157 RMIAGEY
+157 
-164 LDTELEGKEISKEM
+164 
-178 LEYIHINKTGALLKL
+178 
-193 CVRMGAILAEASEKD
+193 
-208 LERLTTYAEKI
+208 AEKI
-219 GLAFQIKDDILSE
+219 DSLTDLENIKSSLNS
-232 EGNPEITGKPVGN
+232 
-245 DKEMGKCTYVS
+245 
-256 YYGLDGAKK
+256 
-265 ELDKIKL
+265 KL
-272 NGEYKRPEV
+272 NLNEV
-281 QRNYKGFDYSKYLK
+281 
-295 QLKIY
+295 
-300 GTIKCSKIEVLDKK
+300 E
-314 QVNKMFQ
+314 
-321 ISNQMVTKVIDNTKN
+321 NTKN

-349 SNYSLELNNND
+349 SNYSLELNNNN

-379 NKINESLNSLI
+379 NKINESLNLLI

-413 DTVGILNQSKID
+413 DAVGILNQSKID

>member
-1 MEFKQNL
+1 MININLSNMVGDSSLSQSKSVSSDSLSTFKDFISEFK
-8 KKYQYIVNEELEKYL
+8 LE
-23 RKDECPEKILNNSME
+23 DENSGTNTNNKE
-38 YSLMAGGK
+38 D
-46 RLRPILVLATYELFR
+46 VDE
-61 DDFEEAMPFAVA
+61 
-73 IEMIHNFSLIH
+73 SLI
-84 DDLPEV
+84 LYNLIYTLYE
-90 DNDDFRHGKPTN
+90 K
-102 HKQFNHPTALL
+102 FN
-113 AGDGLLNNAYIVISN
+113 I
-128 EMLYSIE
+128 
-135 NQYKENFHSRAKA
+135 
-148 FNEFTKAVD
+148 
-157 RMIAGEY
+157 
-164 LDTELEGKEISKEM
+164 
-178 LEYIHINKTGALLKL
+178 
-193 CVRMGAILAEASEKD
+193 
-208 LERLTTYAEKI
+208 AEKI
-219 GLAFQIKDDILSE
+219 DSLTDLENIKSSLNS
-232 EGNPEITGKPVGN
+232 
-245 DKEMGKCTYVS
+245 
-256 YYGLDGAKK
+256 
-265 ELDKIKL
+265 KL
-272 NGEYKRPEV
+272 NEV
-281 QRNYKGFDYSKYLK
+281 
-295 QLKIY
+295 
-300 GTIKCSKIEVLDKK
+300 E
-314 QVNKMFQ
+314 
-321 ISNQMVTKVIDNTKN
+321 NTKN

-495 MKNSDLEEL
+495 IKNSDLEEL

>member
-1 MEFKQNL
+1 MININLSNMVGDSSLSQSKSVSSDSLSTFKDFISEFK
-8 KKYQYIVNEELEKYL
+8 LE
-23 RKDECPEKILNNSME
+23 DENSGTNTNNKE
-38 YSLMAGGK
+38 D
-46 RLRPILVLATYELFR
+46 VDE
-61 DDFEEAMPFAVA
+61 
-73 IEMIHNFSLIH
+73 SLI
-84 DDLPEV
+84 LYNLIYTLYE
-90 DNDDFRHGKPTN
+90 K
-102 HKQFNHPTALL
+102 FN
-113 AGDGLLNNAYIVISN
+113 I
-128 EMLYSIE
+128 
-135 NQYKENFHSRAKA
+135 
-148 FNEFTKAVD
+148 
-157 RMIAGEY
+157 
-164 LDTELEGKEISKEM
+164 
-178 LEYIHINKTGALLKL
+178 
-193 CVRMGAILAEASEKD
+193 
-208 LERLTTYAEKI
+208 AEKI
-219 GLAFQIKDDILSE
+219 DSLTDLENIKSSLNS
-232 EGNPEITGKPVGN
+232 
-245 DKEMGKCTYVS
+245 
-256 YYGLDGAKK
+256 
-265 ELDKIKL
+265 KL
-272 NGEYKRPEV
+272 NLNEV
-281 QRNYKGFDYSKYLK
+281 
-295 QLKIY
+295 
-300 GTIKCSKIEVLDKK
+300 E
-314 QVNKMFQ
+314 
-321 ISNQMVTKVIDNTKN
+321 NTKN

-349 SNYSLELNNND
+349 SNYSLELNHND

-495 MKNSDLEEL
+495 IKNSDLEEL